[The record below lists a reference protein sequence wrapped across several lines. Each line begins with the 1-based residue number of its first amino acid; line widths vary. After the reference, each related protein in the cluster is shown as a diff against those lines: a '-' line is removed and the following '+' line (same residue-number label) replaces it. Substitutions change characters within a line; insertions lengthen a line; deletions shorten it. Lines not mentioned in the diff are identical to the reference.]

1 MSHALSKHLLV
12 DLYGCPAD
20 LLNDVAALEKVMIE
34 AAQRAGATV
43 INSMF
48 HHFSPFGV
56 SGVVVIQESHL
67 TIHTWPEQGFAAV
80 DLFTCGTQTKP
91 AAGFDPLKT
100 RTPSHTD
107 RSPTIH
113 AWGKVIHR
121 LQRLAQSSR
130 GGDNCRFTR
139 S

>member
-20 LLNDVAALEKVMIE
+20 LLNDVTTLEKVMIE

-91 AAGFDPLKT
+91 RHALTHLKHALQST
-100 RTPSHTD
+100 RIEVRQFRRGQGD
-107 RSPTIH
+107 
-113 AWGKVIHR
+113 
-121 LQRLAQSSR
+121 SSAEKK
-130 GGDNCRFTR
+130 D
-139 S
+139 

>member
-20 LLNDVAALEKVMIE
+20 MLNDVTALEKVMIE

-67 TIHTWPEQGFAAV
+67 TIHTWPEQGFAAI

-91 AAGFDPLKT
+91 RHALTHLKRALQST
-100 RTPSHTD
+100 RVEVRQFRRGQSDASAVKTD
-107 RSPTIH
+107 
-113 AWGKVIHR
+113 
-121 LQRLAQSSR
+121 LNF
-130 GGDNCRFTR
+130 GG
-139 S
+139 

>member
-20 LLNDVAALEKVMIE
+20 LLNDVTALEKVMIE
-34 AAQRAGATV
+34 AAQRAGAKV

-91 AAGFDPLKT
+91 RRALIHLKRALQSTRIEVRQFRRGQGDSSAAKINRNFEEDSDL
-100 RTPSHTD
+100 
-107 RSPTIH
+107 
-113 AWGKVIHR
+113 
-121 LQRLAQSSR
+121 
-130 GGDNCRFTR
+130 
-139 S
+139 

>member
-20 LLNDVAALEKVMIE
+20 LLNDVTALEKVMIE

-91 AAGFDPLKT
+91 QRALTHLKRALQST
-100 RTPSHTD
+100 RIEVRQFRRGQGDALTVKTD
-107 RSPTIH
+107 RNF
-113 AWGKVIHR
+113 GEDR
-121 LQRLAQSSR
+121 
-130 GGDNCRFTR
+130 
-139 S
+139 

>member
-20 LLNDVAALEKVMIE
+20 LLNDVTALETVMIE

-91 AAGFDPLKT
+91 RRALTHLKRALQST
-100 RTPSHTD
+100 QIEVRQFRRGQGDALTAKTD
-107 RSPTIH
+107 RNF
-113 AWGKVIHR
+113 GKDSD
-121 LQRLAQSSR
+121 L
-130 GGDNCRFTR
+130 
-139 S
+139 

>member
-20 LLNDVAALEKVMIE
+20 LLNDVTALETVMIE

-67 TIHTWPEQGFAAV
+67 TIHTLAR
-80 DLFTCGTQTKP
+80 
-91 AAGFDPLKT
+91 AGF
-100 RTPSHTD
+100 
-107 RSPTIH
+107 
-113 AWGKVIHR
+113 
-121 LQRLAQSSR
+121 
-130 GGDNCRFTR
+130 CCC
-139 S
+139 

>member
-56 SGVVVIQESHL
+56 SGVVVIQESPSD
-67 TIHTWPEQGFAAV
+67 HTHMAR
-80 DLFTCGTQTKP
+80 
-91 AAGFDPLKT
+91 AGFCSD
-100 RTPSHTD
+100 
-107 RSPTIH
+107 
-113 AWGKVIHR
+113 
-121 LQRLAQSSR
+121 
-130 GGDNCRFTR
+130 
-139 S
+139 

>member
-12 DLYGCPAD
+12 DLHGCPAD
-20 LLNDVAALEKVMIE
+20 LLNDIAALETVMVE

-80 DLFTCGTQTKP
+80 DLFTCGTQTRP
-91 AAGFDPLKT
+91 RRALTHLRRALQCTQIEVRQFMRGQGDSSAAE
-100 RTPSHTD
+100 TD
-107 RSPTIH
+107 HNI
-113 AWGKVIHR
+113 
-121 LQRLAQSSR
+121 R
-130 GGDNCRFTR
+130 G
-139 S
+139 

>member
-20 LLNDVAALEKVMIE
+20 LLNDVTGLETVMIE

-91 AAGFDPLKT
+91 RRALTHLKRALQSTRIEVRQFRRGQGDALAAK
-100 RTPSHTD
+100 TD
-107 RSPTIH
+107 RNFGEDSDP
-113 AWGKVIHR
+113 
-121 LQRLAQSSR
+121 
-130 GGDNCRFTR
+130 
-139 S
+139 

>member
-20 LLNDVAALEKVMIE
+20 LLNDVTGLEKVMIE

-56 SGVVVIQESHL
+56 SGVVVIKESHL

-91 AAGFDPLKT
+91 RRALIHLKRALQCTRIEVRQFRRGQGDSSAAKADRNFGEDSDP
-100 RTPSHTD
+100 
-107 RSPTIH
+107 
-113 AWGKVIHR
+113 
-121 LQRLAQSSR
+121 
-130 GGDNCRFTR
+130 
-139 S
+139 

>member
-20 LLNDVAALEKVMIE
+20 LLNDVTALEKVMIE

-80 DLFTCGTQTKP
+80 DLFTCGTQTRP
-91 AAGFDPLKT
+91 RRALTHLRRALQCTQIEVRQFMRGQGDSSAAE
-100 RTPSHTD
+100 TD
-107 RSPTIH
+107 HNIRE
-113 AWGKVIHR
+113 
-121 LQRLAQSSR
+121 
-130 GGDNCRFTR
+130 
-139 S
+139 

>member
-20 LLNDVAALEKVMIE
+20 LLNDVTALETVMIE

-67 TIHTWPEQGFAAV
+67 TIHTWPEQGFAAI

-91 AAGFDPLKT
+91 RLALIHLKRALQST
-100 RTPSHTD
+100 RVEVRQFRRGQGDALTAKTD
-107 RSPTIH
+107 RNF
-113 AWGKVIHR
+113 
-121 LQRLAQSSR
+121 
-130 GGDNCRFTR
+130 GD
-139 S
+139 

>member
-20 LLNDVAALEKVMIE
+20 LLNDVTGLETVMIE

-56 SGVVVIQESHL
+56 SGVVVIQGEPPDYSHL
-67 TIHTWPEQGFAAV
+67 ARA
-80 DLFTCGTQTKP
+80 
-91 AAGFDPLKT
+91 
-100 RTPSHTD
+100 
-107 RSPTIH
+107 
-113 AWGKVIHR
+113 
-121 LQRLAQSSR
+121 
-130 GGDNCRFTR
+130 RFC
-139 S
+139 SC

>member
-12 DLYGCPAD
+12 DLYGCSAD
-20 LLNDVAALEKVMIE
+20 MLNDVTALEKVMIE

-91 AAGFDPLKT
+91 RRALIHLKRALQSTRIEVRQFRRGQGDSSAAKINRNFEEDSDP
-100 RTPSHTD
+100 
-107 RSPTIH
+107 
-113 AWGKVIHR
+113 
-121 LQRLAQSSR
+121 
-130 GGDNCRFTR
+130 
-139 S
+139 

>member
-20 LLNDVAALEKVMIE
+20 LLNDVTALETVMIE

-67 TIHTWPEQGFAAV
+67 TIHTWPEQGFAAI

-91 AAGFDPLKT
+91 RRALIHLKRALQSTRVEVRQFRRGQGDALAAK
-100 RTPSHTD
+100 TD
-107 RSPTIH
+107 RNFGEDSDP
-113 AWGKVIHR
+113 
-121 LQRLAQSSR
+121 
-130 GGDNCRFTR
+130 
-139 S
+139 

>member
-20 LLNDVAALEKVMIE
+20 LLNDVTGLETVMIE

-67 TIHTWPEQGFAAV
+67 TIHTWPEQGFAAI

-91 AAGFDPLKT
+91 RRALIHLKRALQST
-100 RTPSHTD
+100 RIEVRQFRRGQGDASPAKTGPS
-107 RSPTIH
+107 RNF
-113 AWGKVIHR
+113 
-121 LQRLAQSSR
+121 
-130 GGDNCRFTR
+130 GG
-139 S
+139 

>member
-20 LLNDVAALEKVMIE
+20 LLNDVTGLETVMIE

-91 AAGFDPLKT
+91 QRALTHLKRALQSTRIEVRQFRRGQGDSLAVKINSNFGKDSDP
-100 RTPSHTD
+100 
-107 RSPTIH
+107 
-113 AWGKVIHR
+113 
-121 LQRLAQSSR
+121 
-130 GGDNCRFTR
+130 
-139 S
+139 

>member
-1 MSHALSKHLLV
+1 MLPEPMSHALSKHLLV

-20 LLNDVAALEKVMIE
+20 LLNDVTALETVMIE

-67 TIHTWPEQGFAAV
+67 TIHTWPEQGFAAI

-91 AAGFDPLKT
+91 RRALIHLKRALQAT
-100 RTPSHTD
+100 RIEVRQFMRGQGDVLTVKTD
-107 RSPTIH
+107 STTTMER
-113 AWGKVIHR
+113 
-121 LQRLAQSSR
+121 
-130 GGDNCRFTR
+130 
-139 S
+139 

>member
-20 LLNDVAALEKVMIE
+20 LLNDITALETVMIE
-34 AAQRAGATV
+34 AAQCAGATV

-67 TIHTWPEQGFAAV
+67 TIHTWPEQGFAAI

-91 AAGFDPLKT
+91 RRALIHLKRALQST
-100 RTPSHTD
+100 RIEVRQFRRGQSDSSTEKTD
-107 RSPTIH
+107 RNFGEDSDP
-113 AWGKVIHR
+113 
-121 LQRLAQSSR
+121 
-130 GGDNCRFTR
+130 
-139 S
+139 

>member
-12 DLYGCPAD
+12 DLHGCPAD
-20 LLNDVAALEKVMIE
+20 LLNDVAALETVMVE

-67 TIHTWPEQGFAAV
+67 TIHTWPEQGFAAI
-80 DLFTCGTQTKP
+80 DLFTCGTQTRPRRALTHLKRALQCTQIEVRQFMRGQGDSS
-91 AAGFDPLKT
+91 AAE
-100 RTPSHTD
+100 TD
-107 RSPTIH
+107 HNIRE
-113 AWGKVIHR
+113 
-121 LQRLAQSSR
+121 
-130 GGDNCRFTR
+130 
-139 S
+139 

>member
-20 LLNDVAALEKVMIE
+20 LLNDVTALETVMIE

-67 TIHTWPEQGFAAV
+67 TIHTWPEQGFAAI

-91 AAGFDPLKT
+91 RRALTHLKRALQST
-100 RTPSHTD
+100 QIEVRQFRRGQGDALTAKTD
-107 RSPTIH
+107 RNFEEDSD
-113 AWGKVIHR
+113 
-121 LQRLAQSSR
+121 L
-130 GGDNCRFTR
+130 
-139 S
+139 

>member
-12 DLYGCPAD
+12 DLHGCPAD
-20 LLNDVAALEKVMIE
+20 LLNDVTALEKVMIE

-67 TIHTWPEQGFAAV
+67 TIHTWPEQGFAAI
-80 DLFTCGTQTKP
+80 DLFTCGTQTRPRRALAHLKRALQCTQIEVRQFMRGQGDAS
-91 AAGFDPLKT
+91 AAE
-100 RTPSHTD
+100 TD
-107 RSPTIH
+107 RNF
-113 AWGKVIHR
+113 
-121 LQRLAQSSR
+121 
-130 GGDNCRFTR
+130 GDG

>member
-12 DLYGCPAD
+12 DLYGCPAG
-20 LLNDVAALEKVMIE
+20 LLNDVTGLETVMIE

-67 TIHTWPEQGFAAV
+67 TIHTWPEQGFAAI

-91 AAGFDPLKT
+91 RRALIHLKRALQST
-100 RTPSHTD
+100 RVEVRQFRRGQGDSLATKTD
-107 RSPTIH
+107 RNFGEDSDP
-113 AWGKVIHR
+113 
-121 LQRLAQSSR
+121 
-130 GGDNCRFTR
+130 
-139 S
+139 

>member
-20 LLNDVAALEKVMIE
+20 LLNDVTALEKVMIE

-91 AAGFDPLKT
+91 RRALIHLKRALQSTRIEVRQFRRGQGDASAVKTDPATLGA
-100 RTPSHTD
+100 D
-107 RSPTIH
+107 
-113 AWGKVIHR
+113 
-121 LQRLAQSSR
+121 
-130 GGDNCRFTR
+130 GD

>member
-20 LLNDVAALEKVMIE
+20 LLNDVTALEKVMIE

-67 TIHTWPEQGFAAV
+67 TIHTWPEQGFAAI

-91 AAGFDPLKT
+91 RRALTHLKRALQST
-100 RTPSHTD
+100 RIEVRQFRRGRGDALTVKTD
-107 RSPTIH
+107 RNFGEDS
-113 AWGKVIHR
+113 G
-121 LQRLAQSSR
+121 S
-130 GGDNCRFTR
+130 
-139 S
+139 

>member
-12 DLYGCPAD
+12 DLHGCPAD
-20 LLNDVAALEKVMIE
+20 LLNDIAALETVMVE

-80 DLFTCGTQTKP
+80 DLFTCGTQTRP
-91 AAGFDPLKT
+91 RRALTHLRRALQCTQIEVRQFMRGQGDSSAAE
-100 RTPSHTD
+100 TD
-107 RSPTIH
+107 HNIRE
-113 AWGKVIHR
+113 
-121 LQRLAQSSR
+121 
-130 GGDNCRFTR
+130 
-139 S
+139 

>member
-12 DLYGCPAD
+12 DLHGCPAD
-20 LLNDVAALEKVMIE
+20 LLNDVAALEAVMVE

-80 DLFTCGTQTKP
+80 DLFTCGTQTRP
-91 AAGFDPLKT
+91 RRALTHLRRALQCTQIEVRQFMRGQGDSSAAE
-100 RTPSHTD
+100 TD
-107 RSPTIH
+107 HNI
-113 AWGKVIHR
+113 
-121 LQRLAQSSR
+121 R
-130 GGDNCRFTR
+130 G
-139 S
+139 

>member
-20 LLNDVAALEKVMIE
+20 LLNDVTALETVMIE

-67 TIHTWPEQGFAAV
+67 TIHTWPEQGFAAI

-91 AAGFDPLKT
+91 RRALTHLKRAFQAT
-100 RTPSHTD
+100 RIEVRQFMRGQGDVLTVKTD
-107 RSPTIH
+107 STTTMER
-113 AWGKVIHR
+113 
-121 LQRLAQSSR
+121 
-130 GGDNCRFTR
+130 
-139 S
+139 

>member
-20 LLNDVAALEKVMIE
+20 LLNDVTALEKVMIE

-91 AAGFDPLKT
+91 RQALTHLKRALQATRIEVRQFKRGQGDSSAAKSG
-100 RTPSHTD
+100 S
-107 RSPTIH
+107 
-113 AWGKVIHR
+113 VITGR
-121 LQRLAQSSR
+121 
-130 GGDNCRFTR
+130 
-139 S
+139 